1 MKKARKC
8 TVSVVSGDIAR
19 IPVDALITAINSGG
33 MWFGG
38 IDGVI
43 KRVAGEFF
51 HIQASDAMPLT
62 HGQTVVASS
71 NGYAHRGAF
80 NNVVFVVDDLC
91 GPLHRIV
98 YNGLKAASDMGF
110 KSVSL
115 PTIRMGVMLG
125 VVEKTVH
132 KAVTEMTQGVKEFLA
147 ENPESPIENITF
159 VVYND
164 ETTASLLKKALPT
177 K

>member
-1 MKKARKC
+1 MSK
-8 TVSVVSGDIAR
+8 VFVVSGDITKVK
-19 IPVDALITAINSGG
+19 VDALITAINSDG

-43 KRVAGEFF
+43 NRVAGGMF
-51 HIQASDAMPLT
+51 HLQAADEMPLKD
-62 HGQTVVASS
+62 GQTIVARS
-71 NGYAHRGAF
+71 NGCFHGGAF
-80 NNVVFVVDDLC
+80 TDVVFVVDDLKHS
-91 GPLHRIV
+91 LSEIV
-98 YNGLKAASDMGF
+98 YNGLKAASEAGF

-125 VVEKTVH
+125 VVEKNAEE
-132 KAVTEMTQGVKEFLA
+132 AVLGMSVGVRKFLKK
-147 ENPESPIENITF
+147 NPDTTLESITF

-164 ETTASLLKKALPT
+164 KKTEFLLVKAL